1 MKFISVAVASALVLS
16 SAVVDAKTWLFPI
29 PQSIE
34 WTGSTAALA
43 RNFKIRGA
51 QHDHVQ
57 SAAQRY
63 VNLIYKEKWTPVQ
76 VAYDNETLSDAK
88 DALSSLDISVKDNN
102 VALDFGV
109 DESYTLDVPSSG
121 GKASLSAATW
131 VGALRGLETFSQLV
145 VSSSSNKKGNLVVHT
160 AHIEDQPSFPH
171 RGVMLD
177 TARNYFP
184 VDDILRTIDAMSY
197 NKMNVFHWH
206 ATDAQSWPLQFK
218 SHPELHETGAYSS
231 SEVYTP
237 EDVQKIIGYAQARG
251 VRVVLEI
258 DMPAHTG
265 IIAESHP
272 DYIIGYDHF
281 WNGIAAE
288 PPSGQIDLLSD
299 DAWQLVKDIVK
310 EGTERFADSFYH
322 TGGDEIN
329 AKAYELSEDFV
340 KYTKEHNMTTNE
352 VWFEWTNKLVDYV
365 NKDLKKRPVMWED
378 PIRDGGEVSKE
389 TVVQVWTAPPQNYT
403 RIGHDVI
410 ISTSDYFYLDC
421 GNGGWLGNDDRYVS
435 PTQQP
440 TDEDTLNYGGNGGSW
455 CAPYKTWQRM
465 YTFDP
470 NYDIPEDSPGKILG
484 IEVAFWTEQGG
495 PSVLDSKLWPRSGA
509 AAEITWSGA
518 YDKDGNRRTLRDALP
533 RISDWGYHLA
543 ARGIATQPLQPRWC
557 LRHPEMCNLND
568 PSSSDN

>member
-1 MKFISVAVASALVLS
+1 MKFISVAIASALVLS
-16 SAVVDAKTWLFPI
+16 STVVDAKTWLFPI

-76 VAYDNETLSDAK
+76 VAYDNETLSDAR
-88 DALSSLDISVKDNN
+88 DALTSLDISVKDNN

-145 VSSSSNKKGNLVVHT
+145 VSSSSSKKGNLVVHT
-160 AHIEDQPSFPH
+160 AHIEDEPSFPH

-231 SEVYTP
+231 NEVYTP
-237 EDVQKIIGYAQARG
+237 EDVQKIIDYAQARG

-288 PPSGQIDLLSD
+288 PPSGQIDLLND

-378 PIRDGGEVSKE
+378 PIRDGGDVSKE

-403 RIGHDVI
+403 VSLFFLSSLSLQSLINIFNIQRIGHDVI

-421 GNGGWLGNDDRYVS
+421 GNGGNK
-435 PTQQP
+435 TM
-440 TDEDTLNYGGNGGSW
+440 NGF
-455 CAPYKTWQRM
+455 YHV
-465 YTFDP
+465 
-470 NYDIPEDSPGKILG
+470 
-484 IEVAFWTEQGG
+484 VANAH
-495 PSVLDSKLWPRSGA
+495 K
-509 AAEITWSGA
+509 
-518 YDKDGNRRTLRDALP
+518 
-533 RISDWGYHLA
+533 
-543 ARGIATQPLQPRWC
+543 
-557 LRHPEMCNLND
+557 
-568 PSSSDN
+568 